1 MLDNQ
6 FRDIRNVLDMSSATA
21 LISAFAHQDRE
32 IPAEANRGAEMIAE
46 ALRAKGIPVT
56 MHQPEIFLSLP
67 GAASVTLQ
75 DGTVM
80 RAKPPAFALSRPE
93 GIEGELIYMPE
104 AGGGTPL
111 DRNPSSTEAL
121 ERARGKIAVIEGFA
135 LPNFIAGLEAVGA
148 IGAIAVNP
156 GVDIHWGTVS
166 TIWGTPELPDL
177 ARLPKIPS
185 VAVNRTDGDRLI
197 AMAKE
202 GTSVLLKTE
211 LESGWF
217 PQYLPVVE
225 IPAADGNPEFVLL
238 HGHYDSWR
246 EGVGDNGTGN
256 ACMLAVAEALW
267 ALRGQLRRG
276 IRLAWWPGHST
287 GRYAGSAWFADRFA
301 HDLDKHCVAHLNCDS
316 PGCRWA
322 VSYESVQCL
331 AEALPYVQQVVSTV
345 TGQVAK
351 GKRPQRNS
359 DYTFNN
365 IGLTGLF
372 NASSMMTDEA
382 RAERDYYVVGGC
394 GGNIAWHT
402 ENDTIDVVD
411 FDVLRNDA
419 ELYATAVLGL
429 ATVEVLPFDWRLTA
443 AEFRATIS
451 ESQAAVGKNF
461 DFTASVEAL
470 NTLETALNRFYK
482 AVEAKQIAPAIASH
496 AIRSVARV
504 LVPVNFVRGP
514 RFTHDPALNTPPLPG
529 IADAKLWPDL
539 PKDRRGF
546 LLAQL
551 MRGQNRLIDALETA
565 TDLLPVA

>member
-6 FRDIRNVLDMSSATA
+6 LRDIRGVLDMTSATA
-21 LISAFAHQDRE
+21 LIHAFAKQDRE
-32 IPAEANRGAEMIAE
+32 IPAEANRGAEMISE

-56 MHQPEIFLSLP
+56 MHQPEIYLSLP
-67 GAASVTLQ
+67 GAASVTLG

-80 RAKPPAFALSRPE
+80 RAKPPAFTLSCPE
-93 GIEGELIYMPE
+93 GLKGELIYMRE

-111 DRNPSSTEAL
+111 DRNPASAGAL
-121 ERARGKIAVIEGFA
+121 ERARGKIAVIDGFA

-185 VAVNRTDGDRLI
+185 VAVNRPDGDRLI
-197 AMAKE
+197 EMAAK
-202 GTSVLLKTE
+202 GARVTLKTE
-211 LESGWF
+211 LETGWF
-217 PQYLPVVE
+217 PQNLPVVE

-267 ALRGQLRRG
+267 ALRDQLKRG
-276 IRLAWWPGHST
+276 VRLAWWPGHST
-287 GRYAGSAWFADRFA
+287 GRYAGSAWFADTFA
-301 HDLDKHCVAHLNCDS
+301 RDLDKHCVAHLNCDS

-322 VSYESVQCL
+322 YSYESVQCL
-331 AEALPYVQQVVSTV
+331 SEAAPYVQQVVAAV

-351 GKRPQRNS
+351 AKRPQRNS

-372 NASSMMTDEA
+372 NASSMMSAEA
-382 RAERDYYVVGGC
+382 LAERNYYVVGGC

-402 ENDTIDVVD
+402 ENDTIEVVD
-411 FDVLRNDA
+411 FGVLKTDA
-419 ELYATAVLGL
+419 ELYATAVFGL
-429 ATVEVLPFDWRLTA
+429 ATAEVLPFDWRLTA
-443 AEFRATIS
+443 GEFRKTIA
-451 ESQAAVGKNF
+451 EAQAAVGDGF
-461 DFTASVEAL
+461 DFAPSVAALDALAAALDGFYAVIEAG
-470 NTLETALNRFYK
+470 A
-482 AVEAKQIAPAIASH
+482 IAPSDASGT
-496 AIRSVARV
+496 IRALARI

-539 PKDRRGF
+539 PADRRGF
-546 LLAQL
+546 LKAQL
-551 MRGQNRLIDALETA
+551 MRGQNRLIDALESA
-565 TDLLPVA
+565 AALLPAA